1 MTIPTSVAAAACT
14 AALVLS
20 AAAGA
25 ATAAR
30 GQQATRPTIGKGTI
44 AVSKVKALPKPK
56 PKPKPKQGVA
66 AGVLVILPF
75 IATSSDS
82 SLGGVENCAAYT
94 GCTEEEYCVIW
105 GVKCDLVPQPVGTR
119 RSQEYPG
126 S

>member
-44 AVSKVKALPKPK
+44 AVSKVKALPK